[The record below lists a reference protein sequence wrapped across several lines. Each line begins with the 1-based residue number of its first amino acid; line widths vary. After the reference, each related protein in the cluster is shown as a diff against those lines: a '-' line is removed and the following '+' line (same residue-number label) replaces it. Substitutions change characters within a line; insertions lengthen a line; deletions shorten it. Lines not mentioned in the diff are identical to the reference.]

1 MTTQQRS
8 AVHNTFQVERGLA
21 APPSKVFTYWSVPEL
36 KAQWFKGPEGWDEG
50 PYLLEFRVG
59 GGERSSGSRDG
70 GPVFRYE
77 ATVQEIVPDE
87 RIVST
92 YNMFMDDTLISVS
105 TSTVELV
112 PEGEGTRLTLTE
124 QDVYLDGNENGAD
137 RGAGVAW
144 QMDNLKALLEDA

>member
-1 MTTQQRS
+1 MTTGQRS
-8 AVHNTFQVERGLA
+8 VVHNTFQVERDLVA
-21 APPSKVFTYWSVPEL
+21 APSKVFDHWAKPEL
-36 KAQWFKGPEGWDEG
+36 KAQWFRGPEGWDEG

-59 GGERSSGSRDG
+59 GSERSSGSRDG

-77 ATVQEIVPDE
+77 ATIQEIVPDE

-92 YNMFMDDTLISVS
+92 YNMYMDDTLISVS
-105 TSTVELV
+105 TSTVELL

-137 RGAGVAW
+137 RSAGVAW
-144 QMDNLKALLEDA
+144 HMDNLKALLGG